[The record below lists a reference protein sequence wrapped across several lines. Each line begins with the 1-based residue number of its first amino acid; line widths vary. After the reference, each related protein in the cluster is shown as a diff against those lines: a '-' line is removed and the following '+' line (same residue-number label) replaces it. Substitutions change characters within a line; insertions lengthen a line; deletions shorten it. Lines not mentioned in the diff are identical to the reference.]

1 MNIKHSFDACRCAI
15 YVQSLMYEYIRIN
28 FLRMYVL
35 DSGGDIEVVV
45 ASDKDVKIS
54 PVRQAFQAVF
64 GKATVT

>member
-1 MNIKHSFDACRCAI
+1 MYAVARDMSINNVRICTNF
-15 YVQSLMYEYIRIN
+15 SLQI
-28 FLRMYVL
+28 YVL